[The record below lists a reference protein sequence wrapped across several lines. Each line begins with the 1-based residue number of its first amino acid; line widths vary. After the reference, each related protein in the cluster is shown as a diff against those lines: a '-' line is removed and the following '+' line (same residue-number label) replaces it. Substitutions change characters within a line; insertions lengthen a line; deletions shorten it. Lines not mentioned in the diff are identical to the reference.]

1 MRSRLLTGLVLIA
14 VVALLLTLALR
25 QQPLV
30 VIQQLSI
37 GGGVADTAASAASAI
52 PVTPTVAPTAA
63 PTAPPLAS
71 PLTLQSPRV
80 QVIIDHVDPIAGGVK
95 ISGSVTNT
103 SAEDVTVP
111 IGAFELYD
119 NTGVSFIAGGGAAA
133 TLKPGEST
141 PLELTSPV
149 FEGRAL
155 TRLVL
160 HLLPDAPVELV
171 LPPTAPLPGEVQP
184 TAPPSA
190 PYEQAMQP

>member
-1 MRSRLLTGLVLIA
+1 MRSRLRTGLALAA
-14 VVALLLTLALR
+14 VAALLLTLALR

-37 GGGVADTAASAASAI
+37 GGGVADTAASVASAI
-52 PVTPTVAPTAA
+52 PEGPTAG
-63 PTAPPLAS
+63 PTTSPLAL
-71 PLTLQSPRV
+71 PRTLQSPRL

-119 NTGVSFIAGGGAAA
+119 NAGVSFIAGGGAAA

-149 FEGRAL
+149 FGGRAL

-160 HLLPDAPVELV
+160 RLLPDAPVELV

-184 TAPPSA
+184 TALPSA